1 MYLWNYLPLQTCM
14 QSSNIE
20 FGLLNRTIW
29 LSLKFCVFCCTEGLL
44 QDCRLP
50 PKKLIGTNNQEF
62 TESKREQFETYLQ
75 VTKSDIIVKCIAA
88 TSHQICID
96 LTVLAWSICNLLG
109 LDYHVIMI
117 KFVRQNRKFCVIMI
131 IKDERKCQLPAEC
144 PQTTWRCLSGFFGAL
159 QVLHYHFIVWFSECT
174 PFCLHFAG
182 LTVMRT
188 SISRALLVLPKSW
201 ID

>member
-1 MYLWNYLPLQTCM
+1 MSCTYETTCPYEHVSNHQTLNLAFLTERFDCVWNRIM
-14 QSSNIE
+14 
-20 FGLLNRTIW
+20 W
-29 LSLKFCVFCCTEGLL
+29 FCVFCFTEGLL

-88 TSHQICID
+88 TSHQTCID

-117 KFVRQNRKFCVIMI
+117 KFVRQNIKFCVIMI
-131 IKDERKCQLPAEC
+131 IKDERKCQLQAEYFVVPYRFLWNDFLGPYKFC
-144 PQTTWRCLSGFFGAL
+144 ITILSYDFLSAHL
-159 QVLHYHFIVWFSECT
+159 
-174 PFCLHFAG
+174 FAG
-182 LTVMRT
+182 ILPG
-188 SISRALLVLPKSW
+188 LL
-201 ID
+201 

>member
-1 MYLWNYLPLQTCM
+1 MSCTYETTCPYEHVSNYQTFNLAFSTEQFDWVWNR
-14 QSSNIE
+14 I
-20 FGLLNRTIW
+20 IW
-29 LSLKFCVFCCTEGLL
+29 FCVFCCTEGLL

-144 PQTTWRCLSGFFGAL
+144 PQTTLRCLSGFFSMI
-159 QVLHYHFIVWFSECT
+159 FW
-174 PFCLHFAG
+174 G
-182 LTVMRT
+182 LTSFALPFYRMIFSVHT
-188 SISRALLVLPKSW
+188 FLLGICRAYCNENQY
-201 ID
+201 I